1 MYAPRKTV
9 SFVLKT
15 LNIPQGKVKGTKTDS
30 FLQGQTLVLLNPAT
44 QNEKKKKLI
53 KLFAWRWQANKFA
66 AQTEVHKL
74 SKCKSKVSDVVSL
87 GS

>member
-53 KLFAWRWQANKFA
+53 KLFA
-66 AQTEVHKL
+66 
-74 SKCKSKVSDVVSL
+74 
-87 GS
+87 